1 VECTGMRVLCVWR
14 RWPLAVH
21 STAPGAS
28 LRAHL
33 LASVTCDSYRSVT
46 RVYRISICREARF
59 ARPPL
64 PLHGYFYILTMPH
77 PPTPSSHTR
86 AGGRRVRTLAE
97 RVSAVS
103 PLVSRARVDSGLG
116 LGL

>member
-1 VECTGMRVLCVWR
+1 MECTGMRVLCVWR

-28 LRAHL
+28 LRALL

-59 ARPPL
+59 ADRARPL
-64 PLHGYFYILTMPH
+64 PLVILYCAMPH
-77 PPTPSSHTR
+77 PTPPSHTR
-86 AGGRRVRTLAE
+86 AGPGGRRVPTLAE
-97 RVSAVS
+97 RVA

>member
-28 LRAHL
+28 LRALL

-77 PPTPSSHTR
+77 IPPRPPRTQGLAAGECPRSPS
-86 AGGRRVRTLAE
+86 
-97 RVSAVS
+97 VS